1 MLREGHAHPT
11 SRVWSYSS
19 VCPTW
24 SVAITLTVF
33 TIGVYGWEPEQ
44 FFAAL
49 QAAGVDLFCDI
60 RARRGVRGSE
70 YAFANSQRLQAR
82 LAELGIRY
90 LHRPDLAPSEATR
103 AAQHQADATSHTARR
118 QRSQLS
124 PAFVESY
131 EREQL
136 AGFDSAAFVTEL
148 EPARR
153 VALMCVEREPS
164 ACHRGLLAARLAA
177 DLGLEVTH
185 LTP

>member
-1 MLREGHAHPT
+1 MMPEKRPRL
-11 SRVWSYSS
+11 Y
-19 VCPTW
+19 
-24 SVAITLTVF
+24 
-33 TIGVYGWEPEQ
+33 TIGVYGWDPER

-49 QAAGVDLFCDI
+49 QAAGIDTFCDI

-70 YAFANSQRLQAR
+70 YAFANSQRLQTR

-118 QRSQLS
+118 RRSQLS
-124 PAFVESY
+124 AAFVESY
-131 EREQL
+131 ERERL
-136 AGFDSAAFVTEL
+136 ADFDSAAFVTDL
-148 EPARR
+148 GPDAHR
-153 VALMCVEREPS
+153 VVLMCVEREPS

-177 DLGLEVTH
+177 DLDLEVTH